1 MFSLK
6 PITLSKPKGY
16 TIFASLISLGGFLN
30 GYDTGSIGAITSMSS
45 FTSKIGDLSPL
56 LRGFTVAL
64 IMMTGAMPS
73 IFGGKL
79 AEKIGHLYV
88 VMSGSLV
95 FALGTGMEAG
105 ADGLGVL
112 LAGRALAGLGEGLWL
127 GCVSVYITET
137 APCASRGMLVSL
149 PQFMCTA
156 GVCAGYF
163 TFFGSARLESSMS
176 WRAPFIIQS
185 LLTVVLAAFCAYL
198 PDSPRWLLHKGR
210 REEALRALE
219 RLGIEKE
226 EAEKDILIPLPVAV
240 DVKKG
245 IRGFLRIFEKEYR
258 SRNFLAVFLLG
269 ALQLSGID
277 GVLYYAPA
285 LFETAGLPGTM
296 STFLA
301 SGVSAI
307 LMVAITIPAT
317 LYVDRWGRRTSGLVG
332 GIILSSSMFIIGA
345 LYLSNSVHPYGI
357 GRWVVVVLFFV
368 FALTYCATWAV
379 MGKIYAS
386 EIQPMKTRNEANS
399 LAQGVNFFAN
409 WLVAFLTPIFLAH
422 SSYGAYFMFGGFS
435 LLAVF
440 VMAIWMPETRLRSLE
455 DIQAGFQRLTTK
467 SGSDDENAG
476 GRMNGKMRLRRLLK
490 GPILVG
496 LETQTEGV
504 ASGSGSDASGLGPM
518 RIELSS
524 V

>member
-6 PITLSKPKGY
+6 PLTLSKPKGY

-30 GYDTGSIGAITSMSS
+30 GYDTGSIGAITSMPS

-56 LRGFTVAL
+56 LRGFTVSL

-73 IFGGKL
+73 VFGGKM

-88 VMSGSLV
+88 IMAGSLL

-105 ADGLGVL
+105 AGGLGVL

-163 TFFGSARLESSMS
+163 TCFGSVRLESSMS

-185 LLTVVLAAFCAYL
+185 LLAVVLAAFCAYL

-210 REEALRALE
+210 REEALQALE

-226 EAEKDILIPLPVAV
+226 EAEKDILVPVPVAV
-240 DVKKG
+240 D
-245 IRGFLRIFEKEYR
+245 
-258 SRNFLAVFLLG
+258 
-269 ALQLSGID
+269 
-277 GVLYYAPA
+277 YAPT
-285 LFETAGLPGTM
+285 LFETAGLPGKT

-317 LYVDRWGRRTSGLVG
+317 LYVDRWGV
-332 GIILSSSMFIIGA
+332 
-345 LYLSNSVHPYGI
+345 VHP
-357 GRWVVVVLFFV
+357 LF
-368 FALTYCATWAV
+368 LE
-379 MGKIYAS
+379 IYAS

-399 LAQGVNFFAN
+399 LAQGVSFFAN

-422 SSYGAYFMFGGFS
+422 SSYGAYFLFGGFS

-455 DIQAGFQRLTTK
+455 DIQAGFQRLTAK
-467 SGSDDENAG
+467 SGNDDENAG
-476 GRMNGKMRLRRLLK
+476 GKLNGGMRLRRLLK
-490 GPILVG
+490 GPVLVG
-496 LETQTEGV
+496 LERHTEGV
-504 ASGSGSDASGLGPM
+504 VLGSGSDASGLGPM

>member
-6 PITLSKPKGY
+6 PLTLSKPKGY
-16 TIFASLISLGGFLN
+16 TIFASLISLDGFLN
-30 GYDTGSIGAITSMSS
+30 GYDTGSVGAITSMPS

-56 LRGFTVAL
+56 LRGFTVSL

-73 IFGGKL
+73 VFGGRM
-79 AEKIGHLYV
+79 AETIGHLYV
-88 VMSGSLV
+88 IMAGSLL

-105 ADGLGVL
+105 AGGLGVL

-163 TFFGSARLESSMS
+163 TCFGSVRLESSMS

-185 LLTVVLAAFCAYL
+185 LLAVVLAAFCAYL

-210 REEALRALE
+210 REEALQALE

-226 EAEKDILIPLPVAV
+226 EAEKDILVPVPVAV

-245 IRGFLRIFEKEYR
+245 IRGFLRIFEREYR
-258 SRNFLAVFLLG
+258 SRTFLAVFLLG

-277 GVLYYAPA
+277 GVLYYAPT
-285 LFETAGLPGTM
+285 LFETAGLPGKT

-317 LYVDRWGRRTSGLVG
+317 LYVDRWGRRTSALFG

-345 LYLSNSVHPYGI
+345 LYLSDSVHSYGI
-357 GRWVVVVLFFV
+357 GRWVVVGLIFI

-399 LAQGVNFFAN
+399 LAQGVSFFAN

-422 SSYGAYFMFGGFS
+422 SSYGAYFLFGGFS

-455 DIQAGFQRLTTK
+455 DIQAGFQRLTAK
-467 SGSDDENAG
+467 SGNDDENAG
-476 GRMNGKMRLRRLLK
+476 GKLNGGMRLRRLLK
-490 GPILVG
+490 GPVLVG
-496 LETQTEGV
+496 LERHTEGV
-504 ASGSGSDASGLGPM
+504 VLGSGSDASGLGPM